1 MSYSRDLKYDA
12 EHNRIIGTDKGG
24 VPVLRGIP
32 YGWDAEEIH
41 GNGFMYAGAW
51 RLLEAVELFL
61 LLHHRYPVEAGG
73 DVTLQEY
80 EEAVREMRRAAKMM
94 RGDGDA

>member
-1 MSYSRDLKYDA
+1 MTYSRDLKYDA
-12 EHNRIIGTDKGG
+12 DHNRIIGSDKGG

-41 GNGFMYAGAW
+41 ANGYVYAGAW

-61 LLHHRYPVEAGG
+61 LLHRGYPVEAGG
-73 DVTLQEY
+73 DVTEREY
-80 EEAVREMRRAAKMM
+80 REAGQGMERAVKMM
-94 RGDGDA
+94 RGEEL